1 MTRAQIPRFASGGTG
16 PRPSRSSRPR
26 LGQGGR
32 RSRRSR
38 ATLRPAAIAPP
49 VLAPATAPAPAP
61 VVQVAAAIVPTVAAT
76 VPDDDIPDPDPI
88 DTASKSGPFI
98 VSWEPDL
105 NGPNFKS
112 YIANLDISNMVHFG
126 TRDSIK
132 VGSME
137 MPPIE
142 NPMSWTGFVEQV
154 RDAVLSMPGFRE
166 LPDGECKVRLERVE
180 FRYYADEGFEME
192 MGVTVVPMV
201 RDRVVRREVMDLV
214 KGVMENLPRGY
225 FMVAV
230 GLEFR

>member
-26 LGQGGR
+26 QRQGGR
-32 RSRRSR
+32 RLRRSR

-49 VLAPATAPAPAP
+49 VLAPVLAPAP

-76 VPDDDIPDPDPI
+76 VPDDAIPNPV
-88 DTASKSGPFI
+88 DTASKPGPFI
-98 VSWEPDL
+98 VSWEPEF
-105 NGPNFKS
+105 NGPLFKS
-112 YIANLDISNMVHFG
+112 YIANLDISGMVHFG
-126 TRDSIK
+126 TRNSIK
-132 VGSME
+132 IGSME
-137 MPPIE
+137 IPRIE

-154 RDAVLSMPGFRE
+154 RDAVVSMPGFRE
-166 LPDGECKVRLERVE
+166 LPGACKVRLERVE
-180 FRYYADEGFEME
+180 FRYYADEGFEKE

-201 RDRVVRREVMDLV
+201 RDRGVRREVMDLV